1 MANVEFSPAALRK
14 LSGIR
19 EYIANELHSPV
30 AARNTV
36 NGILDAIERLERFPE
51 SAPLLSALYD
61 KTPTAY
67 AQSRFLVCGNYVA
80 IYDYDG
86 KTVRVLQIY
95 HGSEDY
101 IRHLFRTQ

>member
-19 EYIANELHSPV
+19 EYITNELHSP
-30 AARNTV
+30 AAAQNTV
-36 NGILDAIERLERFPE
+36 NGILDAIGRLERFPE

-61 KTPTAY
+61 KTPPAY
-67 AQSRFLVCGNYVA
+67 ARSRFLVCGNYVA
-80 IYDYDG
+80 IYDYNGQD
-86 KTVRVLQIY
+86 VRVLQVY